1 MSPERENKLMWHW
14 LAVVYVWHVGGDVDD
29 ETAFVALTRLKKW
42 VDESL
47 GILEGESTAE

>member
-1 MSPERENKLMWHW
+1 MKDQGLLWHW
-14 LAVVYVWHVGGDVDD
+14 LAIVYVWSIGGDVDD

-47 GILEGESTAE
+47 GVLERQLPPE